1 MTAQQ
6 RPTGR
11 RGPSMQWSRL
21 KSAPVDPLE
30 AYGLPSK
37 GETRLN
43 DFRAQESYYNK
54 IVERY
59 MKFCA
64 GAGGADKL
72 EKQFEALYLA
82 NDALAT
88 PAAGAAAKKVS
99 TVPPKA
105 ANISVPKYVRPSLNM
120 SKSAPISVM
129 SNMNPSTKRDP
140 SQTLQSPSIAS
151 RNSNVELEM
160 ILSAMRKL
168 REGILSSH
176 RVDRFAQRAYI
187 FIIHAS
193 ILSRAWESYLPALL
207 HLLQAIHEHTP
218 LTTSEFNEF
227 AGLHILDIACR
238 QGDLATAFRKKSKVE
253 YGYHDPTGR
262 VDSLLK
268 ALVMDD
274 WVTFW
279 RLSKRVEGY
288 QKRIMEFK
296 EEEIR
301 LHALKCI
308 GRSYFNAERSFI
320 EKCTGRSWEQLV
332 KMNGVGWEL
341 QGDGEKVTIRTPR
354 LRR

>member
-1 MTAQQ
+1 MTTQQ

-21 KSAPVDPLE
+21 KSAPSDPLE

-82 NDALAT
+82 NDASAT
-88 PAAGAAAKKVS
+88 PVARATAQK
-99 TVPPKA
+99 
-105 ANISVPKYVRPSLNM
+105 
-120 SKSAPISVM
+120 
-129 SNMNPSTKRDP
+129 
-140 SQTLQSPSIAS
+140 TLQAPSIAS
-151 RNSNVELEM
+151 RNSSVELEM

-207 HLLQAIHEHTP
+207 HLLLAIHEHTP

-262 VDSLLK
+262 VDNLLK

-296 EEEIR
+296 EEDIR

-308 GRSYFNAERSFI
+308 GRSYFNAEKSFI
-320 EKCTGRSWEQLV
+320 EKCTGRAWEELV
-332 KMNGVGWEL
+332 KLNGVGWQL
-341 QGDGEKVTIRTPR
+341 QEDGEKVVIRIPKA
-354 LRR
+354 RR

>member
-1 MTAQQ
+1 
-6 RPTGR
+6 
-11 RGPSMQWSRL
+11 MQWSRL
-21 KSAPVDPLE
+21 KSAPIDPLE

-72 EKQFEALYLA
+72 EKQFEALHLA
-82 NDALAT
+82 NDASAT
-88 PAAGAAAKKVS
+88 PAAGAAAKK
-99 TVPPKA
+99 
-105 ANISVPKYVRPSLNM
+105 
-120 SKSAPISVM
+120 
-129 SNMNPSTKRDP
+129 
-140 SQTLQSPSIAS
+140 TLQSSSIAS

-296 EEEIR
+296 EEDMR

-308 GRSYFNAERSFI
+308 GRSYFDAERSFV

-332 KMNGVGWEL
+332 KMNRVGWEL
-341 QGDGEKVTIRTPR
+341 QDDGEKVTIRRPR

>member
-1 MTAQQ
+1 MTTQQ

-21 KSAPVDPLE
+21 KSAPSDPLE

-37 GETRLN
+37 GETRRAQHPRPLN

-82 NDALAT
+82 NDASAT
-88 PAAGAAAKKVS
+88 P
-99 TVPPKA
+99 
-105 ANISVPKYVRPSLNM
+105 
-120 SKSAPISVM
+120 SAPVSVKL
-129 SNMNPSTKRDP
+129 SMNPSTKRDP
-140 SQTLQSPSIAS
+140 SQTLQAPSIAS
-151 RNSNVELEM
+151 RNSSVELEM

-207 HLLQAIHEHTP
+207 HLLLAIHEHTP

-262 VDSLLK
+262 VDNLLK

-296 EEEIR
+296 EEDIR

-308 GRSYFNAERSFI
+308 GRSYFNAEKCFI
-320 EKCTGRSWEQLV
+320 EKCTGRAWEELV
-332 KMNGVGWEL
+332 KLNGVGWQL
-341 QGDGEKVTIRTPR
+341 QEDGEKVVIRIPKA
-354 LRR
+354 RR

>member
-1 MTAQQ
+1 
-6 RPTGR
+6 
-11 RGPSMQWSRL
+11 
-21 KSAPVDPLE
+21 
-30 AYGLPSK
+30 
-37 GETRLN
+37 
-43 DFRAQESYYNK
+43 
-54 IVERY
+54 

-72 EKQFEALYLA
+72 AQQFEALHLA
-82 NDALAT
+82 SEAAA
-88 PAAGAAAKKVS
+88 PAAGPTAQKVS
-99 TVPPKA
+99 TAPSKS
-105 ANISVPKYVRPSLNM
+105 ANMSVPKNVRPSLNT

-129 SNMNPSTKRDP
+129 PGMNPSTKHDP
-140 SQTLQSPSIAS
+140 SQTLSARSIAN
-151 RNSNVELEM
+151 RNSSIELEM
-160 ILSAMRKL
+160 VLSAMRKL
-168 REGILSSH
+168 REAIVASH

-207 HLLQAIHEHTP
+207 YLLQNIHENTP
-218 LTTSEFNEF
+218 MTTSEFNEF
-227 AGLHILDIACR
+227 AGLHILDVACR

-296 EEEIR
+296 EEDIR
-301 LHALKCI
+301 IHALKCM
-308 GRSYFNAERSFI
+308 GRSYFTADRSFI
-320 EKCTGRSWEQLV
+320 EKCTGRSWEELV
-332 KMNGVGWEL
+332 KKNGVGWEL
-341 QGDGEKVTIRTPR
+341 QEDGEKVVIRVPKTKR
-354 LRR
+354 

>member
-1 MTAQQ
+1 MTSQQ

-21 KSAPVDPLE
+21 KSAPSDPLE

-72 EKQFEALYLA
+72 AQQFEALHLA
-82 NDALAT
+82 SEAAA
-88 PAAGAAAKKVS
+88 PAAGPTAQKVS
-99 TVPPKA
+99 TAPSKS
-105 ANISVPKYVRPSLNM
+105 ANMSVPKNVRPSLNT
-120 SKSAPISVM
+120 I
-129 SNMNPSTKRDP
+129 
-140 SQTLQSPSIAS
+140 
-151 RNSNVELEM
+151 ELEM
-160 ILSAMRKL
+160 VLSAMRKL
-168 REGILSSH
+168 REAIVASH

-207 HLLQAIHEHTP
+207 YLLQNIHENTP
-218 LTTSEFNEF
+218 MTTSEFNEF
-227 AGLHILDIACR
+227 AGLHILDVACR

-296 EEEIR
+296 EEDIR
-301 LHALKCI
+301 IHALKCM
-308 GRSYFNAERSFI
+308 GRSYFTADRSFI
-320 EKCTGRSWEQLV
+320 EKCTGRSWEELV
-332 KMNGVGWEL
+332 KKNGVGWEL
-341 QGDGEKVTIRTPR
+341 QEDGEKVVIRVPKTKW
-354 LRR
+354 

>member
-1 MTAQQ
+1 MTSQQ

-21 KSAPVDPLE
+21 KSAPSDPLE

-72 EKQFEALYLA
+72 AQQFEALHLA
-82 NDALAT
+82 SEAAA
-88 PAAGAAAKKVS
+88 PAAGPTAQK
-99 TVPPKA
+99 T
-105 ANISVPKYVRPSLNM
+105 L
-120 SKSAPISVM
+120 SA
-129 SNMNPSTKRDP
+129 R
-140 SQTLQSPSIAS
+140 SIAN
-151 RNSNVELEM
+151 RNSSIELEM
-160 ILSAMRKL
+160 VLSAMRKL
-168 REGILSSH
+168 REAIVASH

-207 HLLQAIHEHTP
+207 YLLQNIHENTP
-218 LTTSEFNEF
+218 MTTSEFNEF
-227 AGLHILDIACR
+227 AGLHILDVACR

-296 EEEIR
+296 EEDIR
-301 LHALKCI
+301 IHALKCM
-308 GRSYFNAERSFI
+308 GRSYFTADRSFI
-320 EKCTGRSWEQLV
+320 EKCTGRSWEELV
-332 KMNGVGWEL
+332 KKNGVGWEL
-341 QGDGEKVTIRTPR
+341 QEDGEKVVIRVPKTKR
-354 LRR
+354 

>member
-37 GETRLN
+37 GETR
-43 DFRAQESYYNK
+43 RAQHPPVESYYNK

-72 EKQFEALYLA
+72 EKQFEAL
-82 NDALAT
+82 
-88 PAAGAAAKKVS
+88 
-99 TVPPKA
+99 
-105 ANISVPKYVRPSLNM
+105 VPKYVRPSLNM